1 MSASAGQL
9 QLFASPELRTG
20 VKKWLLNLLNA
31 PSQPSAA
38 ELLQDMELDVGI
50 EARFVA
56 VEEVGALLNSPELN
70 RSQKQY
76 LVDLLAD
83 DGLPAALRGSERPG
97 KAIESSID
105 ALLASTV
112 HVRHLRDYQEMLS
125 FMARFRDYSPY
136 NNMLVRVQ
144 NPACSF
150 FASKRDWEQRFRR
163 RLKEDARPMMILA
176 VMGPLMCVY
185 DLDQTEGPEL
195 PERLRNFARFEGAWN
210 PNWLNRLVSNAAGFG
225 IKVDLARL
233 SSTNAGYA
241 TARARLPWKMRVAL
255 HEELDF
261 PSLFGVLCHEL
272 AHIFLGHLGQDDDG
286 WWPSRTHLT
295 HAAIEVEAE
304 SVAFLVTER
313 FGLTGSSDA
322 YVAALTQRGELPVGV
337 SLDNV
342 ARVAGL
348 VERMTRETVKPTRG
362 RKAGART

>member
-1 MSASAGQL
+1 MSVATGHL
-9 QLFASPELRTG
+9 QLFASPNLKNQLHDWLVG
-20 VKKWLLNLLNA
+20 LLNS

-38 ELLQDMELDVGI
+38 ELVEALERDLPI
-50 EARFVA
+50 EARYLLLEQ
-56 VEEVGALLNSPELN
+56 VEALRTRPELN
-70 RSQKQY
+70 RSQKEY
-76 LVDLLAD
+76 LTYLFGA
-83 DGLPAALRGSERPG
+83 DGLEQALRGADRPG
-97 KAIESSID
+97 KAIKSSID
-105 ALLASTV
+105 ALLASTL

-136 NNMLVRVQ
+136 NNMLVKVQ

-195 PERLRNFARFEGAWN
+195 PERLRNFARFEGAFN
-210 PNWLNRLVSNAAGFG
+210 PEWMNRLVANAANFG
-225 IKVDLARL
+225 IKVDMSRL

-241 TARARLPWKMRVAL
+241 TTRARSPWKMRVAL

-272 AHIFLGHLGQDDDG
+272 GHIFLGHLGQDEDG

-295 HAAIEVEAE
+295 HSAIEVEAE
-304 SVAFLVTER
+304 SVAFLVSER
-313 FGLTGSSDA
+313 FGMTGSSDA
-322 YVAALTQRGELPVGV
+322 YVAALTERGELPVGV

-348 VERMTRETVKPTRG
+348 VERMTRETVRPTRG